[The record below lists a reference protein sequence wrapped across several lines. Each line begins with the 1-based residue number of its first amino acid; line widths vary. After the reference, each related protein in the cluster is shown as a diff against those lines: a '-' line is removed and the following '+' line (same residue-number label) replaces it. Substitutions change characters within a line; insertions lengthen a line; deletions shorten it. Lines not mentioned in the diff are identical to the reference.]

1 MTPTCRTATV
11 LLSLLFLLSCVV
23 LVSRCQTFD
32 IRTLVGYQFNN
43 GEGGL
48 ATQVS
53 VNKPKGVA
61 FHPVTGDLFIADT
74 ENQVIRKVD
83 KINGEISTVAGIQ
96 GSRGFS
102 GDGGPATQAKFWDP
116 SQLPSVNPCLFP
128 IITIIV

>member
-1 MTPTCRTATV
+1 M
-11 LLSLLFLLSCVV
+11 V

-83 KINGEISTVAGIQ
+83 KLNGEISTVAG
-96 GSRGFS
+96 FS
-102 GDGGPATQAKFWDP
+102 AGMFHY
-116 SQLPSVNPCLFP
+116 
-128 IITIIV
+128 